1 MKRQVASKLE
11 AEGERKQS
19 IDESFGGQDK
29 DDDDDDAETAEYT
42 TDMDVSD
49 LLEMAQA

>member
-19 IDESFGGQDK
+19 IDDSLGGQDK
-29 DDDDDDAETAEYT
+29 DDDDDAETAEYT

-49 LLEMAQA
+49 LLEIAQA